1 MIGEVFVR
9 CSCQGVNRCAAV
21 SLVAVGFCD
30 AMGWDRRD
38 RFECSLRLGSC
49 RSTSAT
55 AAASAASAASAAVQ
69 SAIVRDVRYLSSP
82 SPPKLPAPMK
92 DIVVCV
98 QDADHRAKMAKLARE
113 VSHSAHPF
121 L

>member
-38 RFECSLRLGSC
+38 RLECSLRLGSC

-55 AAASAASAASAAVQ
+55 AAASAASAAVQ

-98 QDADHRAKMAKLARE
+98 QDADHRAKMAKLGCE